1 MPRLLF
7 VDDEVQNLEIFRRGL
22 IDRYEIQLARSGSE
36 ALELLETQEFDAIVT
51 DYRMPE
57 MNGAELLARAVDIR
71 PDAARIVLSAYV
83 DGESLRSA
91 INLGRVHRVLDKP
104 ISLED
109 LASAIDRE
117 LEVQALR
124 RDNARLALEVRARQ
138 EEESLARAEKLAAVG
153 VMAAEIAHEIG
164 SPLGYAMGNIDYL
177 ASVLRKGDQAFREAF
192 GEGGHEVQEIL
203 AATLDG
209 LKRIRE
215 LSRQLLNMASRGER
229 PPAGPTDVVQ
239 AARTAA
245 RIVESRTKGLAT
257 VIVDNTPV
265 PPARCN
271 EGELVQVVANLVVN
285 AAQACARIGDA
296 HENLVHVTFAEQP
309 AFVRILVSDNGPGFA
324 PELVERAFL
333 PFTTTRASEG
343 GTGLGLSICK
353 RLVEAYGGHIR
364 LVAPEEGERG
374 GTPGGR
380 VEVLL
385 PKVT

>member
-22 IDRYEIQLARSGSE
+22 MDRYEIHLARSGKE
-36 ALELLETQEFDAIVT
+36 ALGLLEAQEFDAIVT

-71 PDAARIVLSAYV
+71 PNAARIVLSAYV
-83 DGESLRSA
+83 DGDSLRSA

-104 ISLED
+104 IALED

-177 ASVLRKGDQAFREAF
+177 ATVLRKGDDAFREAF
-192 GEGGHEVQEIL
+192 GGGGHEVREIL

-215 LSRQLLNMASRGER
+215 LSRQLLGMASRGER

-245 RIVESRTKGLAT
+245 RIVESRTRGLAT
-257 VIVDNTPV
+257 VIVDNTPL

-271 EGELVQVVANLVVN
+271 EGELVQVIANLVVN
-285 AAQACARIGDA
+285 AAQACARHGNA
-296 HENLVHVTFAEQP
+296 RENLVQVLFGEQP
-309 AFVRILVSDNGPGFA
+309 AFVRVLVADNGPGF
-324 PELVERAFL
+324 PPDFLERAFL
-333 PFTTTRASEG
+333 PFTTTRAGEG

-364 LVAPEEGERG
+364 LL
-374 GTPGGR
+374 TPGEGDGR
-380 VEVLL
+380 AGTGGQVEVLL
-385 PKVT
+385 PKAS